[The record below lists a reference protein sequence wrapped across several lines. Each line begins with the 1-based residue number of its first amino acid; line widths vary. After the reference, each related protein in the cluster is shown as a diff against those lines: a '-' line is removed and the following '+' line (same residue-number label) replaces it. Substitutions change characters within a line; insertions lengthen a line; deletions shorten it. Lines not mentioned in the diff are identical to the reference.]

1 MKILFILPYIPY
13 PLNSGGNQATYNMIN
28 KIKESYNVSLLLR
41 VETESDEQAIS
52 SLQERWKDVCFFLY
66 RPQNT
71 QKETSAIETYPKTFS
86 FRFFDAI
93 QRSMERKTTRR
104 IQKYRQEITKT
115 QNKTCDLVRQ
125 FSCLNKD
132 TLNIPSNYLN
142 YVHKISR
149 QGFDLIQVEF
159 YECLPLVYILPETA
173 IKVFVQHEI
182 RFIRNENEINLFAE
196 QKPNDIYR
204 LQIQKGIELNA
215 LSHYDAIISLTE
227 KDKNIMLK
235 ECPSLNIYV
244 SPAMISLPKIHTNFS
259 PAKELVFIG
268 SGSHFPNANGLIW
281 FCKNVLPILR
291 KEEKTINLNVVG
303 VWDEEIRTLI
313 KNICHEVHFTGFI
326 DDLSGFLSGKISI
339 VPIRIGSGM
348 RMKILDSI
356 MSFSPIVTTS
366 KGCEGLPLIHKQNCL
381 IADNPEDFAH
391 ATKTLMNNINLQKQ
405 YADKIHAD
413 FTTVFQVNNLLERR
427 MNFYKMFDPPTP
439 TK

>member
-1 MKILFILPYIPY
+1 
-13 PLNSGGNQATYNMIN
+13 MI
-28 KIKESYNVSLLLR
+28 
-41 VETESDEQAIS
+41 
-52 SLQERWKDVCFFLY
+52 F
-66 RPQNT
+66 
-71 QKETSAIETYPKTFS
+71 
-86 FRFFDAI
+86 
-93 QRSMERKTTRR
+93 
-104 IQKYRQEITKT
+104 
-115 QNKTCDLVRQ
+115 
-125 FSCLNKD
+125 
-132 TLNIPSNYLN
+132 
-142 YVHKISR
+142 
-149 QGFDLIQVEF
+149 
-159 YECLPLVYILPETA
+159 
-173 IKVFVQHEI
+173 
-182 RFIRNENEINLFAE
+182 
-196 QKPNDIYR
+196 
-204 LQIQKGIELNA
+204 
-215 LSHYDAIISLTE
+215 
-227 KDKNIMLK
+227 
-235 ECPSLNIYV
+235 
-244 SPAMISLPKIHTNFS
+244 LPKIHTNFS

-268 SGSHFPNANGLIW
+268 SGSHFPNADGLIW